1 MITIIGVPMI
11 ENNLTFVDDQKLGGN
26 DLIFIN
32 ECLCWKETNASFWVF
47 Y

>member
-1 MITIIGVPMI
+1 MITVKGVPII

-32 ECLCWKETNASFWVF
+32 VLFMLNTDVCFI
-47 Y
+47 